1 MITTKN
7 GYRSMKYTL
16 IINNFYDNVREQL
29 LKLGHFLSENN
40 LKRDDGYAIVF
51 HKYSAENIQA
61 LDSITEL
68 MPVSH
73 VRYVYSN
80 QYVPEIC
87 LDYLTTQDN
96 GSSLYLFIGDI
107 WGNEL
112 CARLSV
118 RLKGLCITDITSLC
132 RKSNLFLAKKKIC
145 SGHILGSFELT
156 SEPCLV
162 SINKSYDEAASPSHS
177 ESVEVSY
184 DRTALSTGYELQFTP
199 VVKEESFTDSPC
211 ILVCGLGLSNKEHV
225 LAVENC
231 AGEINLPVAGSRPC
245 VMNAWLPVDRL
256 IGVSGTILK
265 NNLAILLGVSGAP
278 AFYTGVEK
286 CKHIISINTDKDA
299 PITKKSDL
307 AICGDCTEIFTK
319 FSKLVKEEYQHNE

>member
-40 LKRDDGYAIVF
+40 LKRNDGYAIVF

-145 SGHILGSFELT
+145 SGHILGSF
-156 SEPCLV
+156 
-162 SINKSYDEAASPSHS
+162 
-177 ESVEVSY
+177 
-184 DRTALSTGYELQFTP
+184 RT
-199 VVKEESFTDSPC
+199 
-211 ILVCGLGLSNKEHV
+211 N
-225 LAVENC
+225 
-231 AGEINLPVAGSRPC
+231 
-245 VMNAWLPVDRL
+245 W
-256 IGVSGTILK
+256 
-265 NNLAILLGVSGAP
+265 
-278 AFYTGVEK
+278 
-286 CKHIISINTDKDA
+286 
-299 PITKKSDL
+299 
-307 AICGDCTEIFTK
+307 
-319 FSKLVKEEYQHNE
+319 

>member
-1 MITTKN
+1 
-7 GYRSMKYTL
+7 
-16 IINNFYDNVREQL
+16 
-29 LKLGHFLSENN
+29 
-40 LKRDDGYAIVF
+40 
-51 HKYSAENIQA
+51 
-61 LDSITEL
+61 

-156 SEPCLV
+156 GEPCLV

-211 ILVCGLGLSNKEHV
+211 ILVCGLGLSNKENV

-299 PITKKSDL
+299 PITQKSDL

>member
-1 MITTKN
+1 
-7 GYRSMKYTL
+7 MKYTL

-51 HKYSAENIQA
+51 HKYSAENIRA

-87 LDYLTTQDN
+87 LDYLTTPDN

-132 RKSNLFLAKKKIC
+132 RKATFFSQRKKSAQDI
-145 SGHILGSFELT
+145 
-156 SEPCLV
+156 
-162 SINKSYDEAASPSHS
+162 Y
-177 ESVEVSY
+177 SV
-184 DRTALSTGYELQFTP
+184 
-199 VVKEESFTDSPC
+199 
-211 ILVCGLGLSNKEHV
+211 LSN
-225 LAVENC
+225 
-231 AGEINLPVAGSRPC
+231 
-245 VMNAWLPVDRL
+245 
-256 IGVSGTILK
+256 
-265 NNLAILLGVSGAP
+265 
-278 AFYTGVEK
+278 
-286 CKHIISINTDKDA
+286 
-299 PITKKSDL
+299 
-307 AICGDCTEIFTK
+307 
-319 FSKLVKEEYQHNE
+319 